1 MSSNRIANLIDAKS
15 GDENI
20 AMQIASYLIESKQ
33 TLQLDSLMRDVM
45 TTRELRGI
53 YEIDVISAHP
63 LSPDQIESVKT
74 LIKSFFKDCKEVI
87 MHQKVDPNVLGGLR
101 IESANYLVD
110 KTLKSKLNYIRSSI
124 GK

>member
-1 MSSNRIANLIDAKS
+1 MSSSRIASLIDQKSDDKDIAKR
-15 GDENI
+15 
-20 AMQIASYLIESKQ
+20 IASYLIESKQ

-45 TTRELRGI
+45 TAREGKGV
-53 YEIDVISAHP
+53 YEIDVISAHTLDATQ
-63 LSPDQIESVKT
+63 LSAVES
-74 LIKSFFKDCKEVI
+74 LLKSCFKDCKEVI
-87 MHQKVDPNVLGGLR
+87 MHQTVDPNVLGGLR